1 MTGMPAVAP
10 APAAGEFRVGQVFSR
25 AWTVLSGNV
34 TKFLPLTAIL
44 ALPELF
50 NLFTGKS
57 ATITGASGTATPN
70 APPDLSAGAL
80 LAIGGTA
87 IAFLIV
93 WIILNVVTEAT
104 VLYGSFQ
111 AMRNRPVEIG
121 ESFKK
126 GLARLGPIIG
136 LSICAGLSIGLS
148 AMFFLVPGLIL
159 LSMWF
164 VALPACVVEG
174 LGPFGSMGRSAELT
188 KGHRWQIFG
197 IWLVL
202 WLVQVIVGAVLIAI
216 LTVGNDVIAI
226 IGQAAWSTFIGAYQS
241 IVVAVT
247 YHDLRVAK
255 EGVDID
261 HIASVFD

>member
-1 MTGMPAVAP
+1 MTGMPTTAP
-10 APAAGEFRVGQVFSR
+10 TQAAGEFRVGQVFSR

-44 ALPELF
+44 ALP
-50 NLFTGKS
+50 NLVQLVPGVS
-57 ATITGASGTATPN
+57 DGTAVRNAAPN
-70 APPDLSAGAL
+70 LSPGAILAFAG
-80 LAIGGTA
+80 G
-87 IAFLIV
+87 LIV

-136 LSICAGLSIGLS
+136 LSICVGLVVVLGMMLLIVPGFILL
-148 AMFFLVPGLIL
+148 AMF
-159 LSMWF
+159 F
-164 VALPACVVEG
+164 VALPVCVVEG
-174 LGPFGSMGRSAELT
+174 LGPFQSMSRSSALT
-188 KGHRWQIFG
+188 KGHRWKIFG
-197 IWLVL
+197 IYLVL
-202 WLVQVIVGAVLIAI
+202 AIVGGVVGSIITAVLSVAG
-216 LTVGNDVIAI
+216 LVVAVL
-226 IGQAAWSTFIGAYQS
+226 GQMLWNTLMGAYQS
-241 IVVAVT
+241 IVVAVA